1 MKMNEEA
8 KGCLRDAIEIV
19 VVTGLGLLLIL
30 GFIFGLSSLMK
41 LFLTTVSVN
50 NVSGSE
56 TQEIELAEGVGK
68 VPEAVLYLGF
78 VCADEENTAP
88 AYEEYTEGDG
98 PAPIWYKPYEPM
110 AVEWEDLQLT
120 CNQLATETDESCKF
134 NIDWFEESDNCSDN
148 EIAEEVIRKDGGC
161 PDYNYETTIWGWN
174 GHSMERWEMDM
185 LSRIFYLEF
194 WQPNE
199 VLCEAGCDAIL
210 QLWDLN
216 GGTLY
221 ETLSHVNENGSY
233 SFSTYPGMWDE
244 TYDPDG
250 LEWCREYCEQRF
262 YQGPEWTAQYF
273 RKGQYHDWGEWSPI
287 PAYEIDGIYF
297 SYKEG

>member
-19 VVTGLGLLLIL
+19 AVIGIGMIIIWGLVAGIVEAVEWFRDSVWLRPAEETVT
-30 GFIFGLSSLMK
+30 LS
-41 LFLTTVSVN
+41 
-50 NVSGSE
+50 
-56 TQEIELAEGVGK
+56 EGVGGVPK
-68 VPEAVLYLGF
+68 VIQYLGF
-78 VCADEENTAP
+78 AEADEEETAP

-98 PAPIWYKPYEPM
+98 PAPAWYRPNEEM
-110 AVEWEDLQLT
+110 AVEWVD
-120 CNQLATETDESCKF
+120 KF
-134 NIDWFEESDNCSDN
+134 DIDWLDESDNCSDN
-148 EIAEEVIRKDGGC
+148 EIAEEVIRTDIGC
-161 PDYNYETTIWGWN
+161 PDYNIETTIWGWN
-174 GHSMERWEMDM
+174 GHSMECWEMDM

-233 SFSTYPGMWDE
+233 SFSTFPGMWEE

-273 RKGQYHDWGEWSPI
+273 RKGWYHDWGEWSPI